1 VAMVVVMVVKV
12 DLMGAKV
19 EMEVV
24 TEALVVGLCCM
35 RRGYNIRKDDGR
47 RKWELSSQHNFVN
60 EDQTTN
66 YSNLNNPAFAFAF
79 CTTPK

>member
-1 VAMVVVMVVKV
+1 MVVWVEMEVVLGVLVAMVVVMVVKV

-35 RRGYNIRKDDGR
+35 RRG
-47 RKWELSSQHNFVN
+47 QFVP
-60 EDQTTN
+60 
-66 YSNLNNPAFAFAF
+66 YR
-79 CTTPK
+79 

>member
-1 VAMVVVMVVKV
+1 VHFLIILRVF
-12 DLMGAKV
+12 
-19 EMEVV
+19 
-24 TEALVVGLCCM
+24 ALSLGQELSMC
-35 RRGYNIRKDDGR
+35 YNIRKDDGR